1 MLNICNF
8 TTTKDMLCIIAN
20 YIKVMFITVIYGI
33 QIQLIRIN
41 VNLKYENGELNNYNT
56 FRLQQKVGY
65 M

>member
-8 TTTKDMLCIIAN
+8 TTTKGMLCIIAN

-56 FRLQQKVGY
+56 FRLQQIVGY